1 MGRTLPMPGGETMS
15 ALCRVPL
22 PLQVFAGF
30 VMSGGRAGEWLA
42 FHTCLSPSLWTRT
55 DGQSW
60 VTFLV
65 SGQAHLRHLHP
76 PASGLFCF
84 VFIHSHTESSWLPC
98 AEGSSVCQVYRW
110 TIWGLWKIKYL
121 FWGHTQRNQWARTQM
136 LVVCLFDCDSSST
149 QCTLSQ
155 RSGQKVYFRVLLN
168 WGGFLR

>member
-22 PLQVFAGF
+22 PLQVFADF
-30 VMSGGRAGEWLA
+30 VMSGGRAGERLA

-55 DGQSW
+55 DGPSW

-98 AEGSSVCQVYRW
+98 AEGSRVCQVYRW

-121 FWGHTQRNQWARTQM
+121 FWGHTQRNQWAR
-136 LVVCLFDCDSSST
+136 CLSLRLWQFLHSVYPISEEWPESL
-149 QCTLSQ
+149 LSGLDELG
-155 RSGQKVYFRVLLN
+155 RLP
-168 WGGFLR
+168 